1 MRRDC
6 GRRRLTSGRHFQF
19 RADMNGDLR
28 RIVINEMPDA
38 MMRDATEFRPF
49 PQRAHRR
56 LLACRE
62 YPAQAKA
69 ENIRELILDRGR

>member
-6 GRRRLTSGRHFQF
+6 GGRRLTSGRHFQF
-19 RADMNGDLR
+19 RADMNVDLG
-28 RIVINEMPDA
+28 RIIIDEMSDA
-38 MMRDATEFRPF
+38 VMRDASEFRPF

-56 LLACRE
+56 LFACRE

-69 ENIRELILDRGR
+69 ENVRELVFKGGS